1 MGMQYLY
8 LHRLPE
14 KESVRYVYRFDD
26 HPLSPNNL
34 VLRNLFRCMLEA
46 GEEDID
52 QIEIEYSDTA
62 TAKLMGV
69 ERAVQML
76 TLLGAREAAEQA
88 ENWQGGVL
96 LSRTFAVPATPAR
109 MEYLRH
115 IRELDEVYRIRL
127 SGNEA
132 EKVHLYFAQ
141 TLTCLLTRE
150 QEGVFISFLAQRNVP
165 HKILEN

>member
-1 MGMQYLY
+1 MQYLY
-8 LHRLPE
+8 LHRRQE
-14 KESVRYVYRFDD
+14 NGRVQYVYVFDE

-46 GEEDID
+46 VEAGID
-52 QIEIEYSDTA
+52 RIEIEYSDTA

-76 TLLGAREAAEQA
+76 TLLGAREVVEQT

-96 LSRTFAVPATPAR
+96 LSRTFAVSATPER
-109 MEYLRH
+109 LEYLRH

-127 SGNEA
+127 DENQA

-141 TLTCLLTRE
+141 TLTCSLTEE
-150 QEGVFISFLAQRNVP
+150 QEGVFISLLAERNVP